1 LPTAAVSV
9 SSDEQDVKHIRT
21 IRRAVALAVACGIA
35 AGSGIARAENSG
47 TFLKQL
53 IIDPGELFSGERPRA
68 AKSRASAAPATAPMP
83 RLRPTVDAIATVQ
96 APVSDQ
102 PAATMPPAAE
112 PAPPLLSYQPQ
123 RDTPDE
129 DDAPD
134 DAAEGASIPMPHL
147 RRAAAAAA
155 VNDVAAAA
163 GDRLAAP
170 PANPA
175 TKPTAKSNVVV
186 ASLPDLPLPKL
197 KRPPPAANST
207 CGVAL
212 ASLGVALAPLPPIE
226 EGECGI
232 EEPVA
237 VSSLDGGAV
246 DFTAKATVGCDT
258 AETIANFVRK
268 TVEPAAQRAFGEQL
282 TGLRIAASYACRNR
296 DNLPDAKLSEHA
308 HGNAIDISGF
318 RIGDRWIEVESGW
331 KAGGKDAD
339 FLKLVRKAACGP
351 FTTVLGPGE
360 PYHDDHFH
368 LDTIR
373 RGKHGRALYCH

>member
-9 SSDEQDVKHIRT
+9 SSDEQEVKHIRT

-35 AGSGIARAENSG
+35 AGGSGIARAENPG

-53 IIDPGELFSGERPRA
+53 IIDPGELFSGEHPRP
-68 AKSRASAAPATAPMP
+68 AKSHRSAAPAEAPMP
-83 RLRPTVDAIATVQ
+83 RLRPTVDAVATVQ
-96 APVSDQ
+96 APPTADE
-102 PAATMPPAAE
+102 PAATPTPPAAE

-123 RDTPDE
+123 GDVADTPDE
-129 DDAPD
+129 AD
-134 DAAEGASIPMPHL
+134 ERASIPMPHL

-155 VNDVAAAA
+155 VNDVAA

-170 PANPA
+170 PASTA
-175 TKPTAKSNVVV
+175 TKPTAKSNVVI
-186 ASLPDLPLPKL
+186 ASLPHLPLPKL

-268 TVEPAAQRAFGEQL
+268 TIEPAAQRAFGEQL

-331 KAGGKDAD
+331 NAGGKDAD

>member
-1 LPTAAVSV
+1 
-9 SSDEQDVKHIRT
+9 
-21 IRRAVALAVACGIA
+21 
-35 AGSGIARAENSG
+35 
-47 TFLKQL
+47 
-53 IIDPGELFSGERPRA
+53 
-68 AKSRASAAPATAPMP
+68 M
-83 RLRPTVDAIATVQ
+83 ATVQ
-96 APVSDQ
+96 PPPTIAE
-102 PAATMPPAAE
+102 PAATPRPPVAE
-112 PAPPLLSYQPQ
+112 PAPRLLSYQP
-123 RDTPDE
+123 RGDVSDTPDE
-129 DDAPD
+129 TD
-134 DAAEGASIPMPHL
+134 ESASIPMPHL

-163 GDRLAAP
+163 GDRLAVP
-170 PANPA
+170 PASAA
-175 TKPTAKSNVVV
+175 TKPPAKSNVVV

-268 TVEPAAQRAFGEQL
+268 TVEPAAQRAFGEPL

-296 DNLPDAKLSEHA
+296 DNLPDAKRSEHA

-373 RGKHGRALYCH
+373 RGKHGRTLYCH

>member
-1 LPTAAVSV
+1 
-9 SSDEQDVKHIRT
+9 
-21 IRRAVALAVACGIA
+21 
-35 AGSGIARAENSG
+35 
-47 TFLKQL
+47 
-53 IIDPGELFSGERPRA
+53 
-68 AKSRASAAPATAPMP
+68 MP

>member
-1 LPTAAVSV
+1 LV
-9 SSDEQDVKHIRT
+9 
-21 IRRAVALAVACGIA
+21 LACGIV
-35 AGSGIARAENSG
+35 AGSSAARAENPG

-53 IIDPGELFSGERPRA
+53 IIDPGELFNGEHPRPA
-68 AKSRASAAPATAPMP
+68 QPHPSAAPATAPMP
-83 RLRPTVDAIATVQ
+83 RLRPAINAVANAAP
-96 APVSDQ
+96 APVK
-102 PAATMPPAAE
+102 PAPA

-123 RDTPDE
+123 TYRVADTPDTPDAG
-129 DDAPD
+129 DDM
-134 DAAEGASIPMPHL
+134 PMPRL
-147 RRAAAAAA
+147 RRADATAA

-163 GDRLAAP
+163 PLPELP
-170 PANPA
+170 PE
-175 TKPTAKSNVVV
+175 KPPEKPPERPKVVV

-226 EGECGI
+226 QGECGI
-232 EEPVA
+232 DEPVA

-246 DFTAKATVGCDT
+246 DFTAKATIGCDT

-268 TVEPAAQRAFGEQL
+268 TVEPAAERAFGEPL

-331 KAGGKDAD
+331 NGGGKDAD

-373 RGKHGRALYCH
+373 RGKHSRALYCH

>member
-35 AGSGIARAENSG
+35 AGGGIARAENPG

-53 IIDPGELFSGERPRA
+53 IIDPGELFSGERPPP
-68 AKSRASAAPATAPMP
+68 AKSHRSAAPAEAPMP
-83 RLRPTVDAIATVQ
+83 RLRPTINAIATVQ
-96 APVSDQ
+96 PPVSDQ
-102 PAATMPPAAE
+102 PAATPTPPAAE
-112 PAPPLLSYQPQ
+112 PTPPLLSYQPQ
-123 RDTPDE
+123 GDVSE
-129 DDAPD
+129 APD
-134 DAAEGASIPMPHL
+134 DSEDASIPMPHL

-170 PANPA
+170 PA
-175 TKPTAKSNVVV
+175 KPTAKSNVVV